1 MFKRREQK
9 QGSDKTL
16 VWFVDGFFPNKMFL
30 KELYFLMEEIRYQ
43 LISSLSHDLQD
54 FIHSRRVSRRIS
66 EPSTV

>member
-30 KELYFLMEEIRYQ
+30 KELYFLMEEIRVPV
-43 LISSLSHDLQD
+43 DK
-54 FIHSRRVSRRIS
+54 
-66 EPSTV
+66 